1 MGPEELATTSSVCLF
16 LSRGCPRPR
25 NTKAASP
32 VVLRGFTV
40 TNPHSRPAAGPAVDP
55 RETQCIYEIKDVVT
69 QSLTPGNVTRWF
81 SLHPGV

>member
-16 LSRGCPRPR
+16 SLE
-25 NTKAASP
+25 AAPGQETRRLLPLWFSEVSP
-32 VVLRGFTV
+32 LTTHIPG
-40 TNPHSRPAAGPAVDP
+40 PAAGPAVDP